1 MGHTQGLRTRELGA
15 RSAEAPPFLGGRNV
29 KILRALLSAAWLIR
43 EGRLPSRLASE
54 RPARQS
60 LCLRLLP
67 WVCRTWPAAENKENL
82 SLQML
87 PASRAS
93 SLRGLL
99 MPLLPLLLLPLSC
112 CCGCCFCGQAAGLTV
127 RHCSQLASHRSPRAS
142 ELSPFPELFWLPANL
157 GLLLSS
163 TLLH

>member
-1 MGHTQGLRTRELGA
+1 MGRNTGHTQGLRTGELGA
-15 RSAEAPPFLGGRNV
+15 RSAEAPPFLRRRNV

-67 WVCRTWPAAENKENL
+67 WVSRTWPAAENKENL

-87 PASRAS
+87 PASRAYYPS
-93 SLRGLL
+93 YPGLQPPRPIDATVATTAAATQLLLR
-99 MPLLPLLLLPLSC
+99 LLLLWPSC
-112 CCGCCFCGQAAGLTV
+112 RLDCETLFSAGI
-127 RHCSQLASHRSPRAS
+127 SQVAKSL
-142 ELSPFPELFWLPANL
+142 
-157 GLLLSS
+157 
-163 TLLH
+163 